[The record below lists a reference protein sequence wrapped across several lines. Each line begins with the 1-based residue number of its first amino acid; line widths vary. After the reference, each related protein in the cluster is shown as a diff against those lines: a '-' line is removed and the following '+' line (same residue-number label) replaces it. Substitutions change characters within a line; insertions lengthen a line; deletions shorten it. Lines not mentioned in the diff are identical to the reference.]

1 MSDRGMKKWAPYKSL
16 DQQADFLAKMAYERG
31 KKPRP
36 LHSSDE
42 AEEIN
47 DFLLHYDGGTICL
60 SYFCDGYTT
69 ETTGKICEINTIYK
83 YLKINDNKIDF
94 RDIVCFK
101 NADETF

>member
-1 MSDRGMKKWAPYKSL
+1 MSDRGMMKWAPYKSL

-47 DFLLHYDGGTICL
+47 DFLVNYHQQETALTYFYDGY
-60 SYFCDGYTT
+60 SRTT
-69 ETTGKICEINTIYK
+69 AGIITEINTIYK
-83 YLKINDNKIDF
+83 YIKISDEKVFF
-94 RDIVCFK
+94 RDIISIK
-101 NADETF
+101 NGD